1 MRWKSTFYSH
11 TERWW
16 TKNLIDF
23 NAHAFIFPPPT
34 TALRVWLVIVDWT
47 CLWPTGDRSCT
58 ALSKIHWSV
67 AAINNKEKTV
77 GANNS
82 LCNNTSYYTTSG
94 YGCATTEYL
103 GANNSLCNNTS
114 YYTTSGYGCAT
125 TEYSGQ
131 EAHRTVRTT
140 GSVRANPMLCSG
152 VVRM

>member
-1 MRWKSTFYSH
+1 MRWKSTFSSH

-47 CLWPTGDRSCT
+47 CMWPTGDRSCT

-94 YGCATTEYL
+94 YGCATTEY
-103 GANNSLCNNTS
+103 
-114 YYTTSGYGCAT
+114 
-125 TEYSGQ
+125 SGQ

-140 GSVRANPMLCSG
+140 GPVRANPMLCSG